1 MSVRGTKEALSST
14 IQQRRSDPRTSRVC
28 TLYPNK
34 ALVNGGKRLFF
45 LTLLIDFFEGSCDPI
60 SSGAEAVIYMPCKL
74 NQSFSTDRSEG
85 SVAPGSLFLGK
96 LAPSRGGGGGWRS
109 ILIQNQRIIP
119 LSFPFSLSQLGINM
133 YHIIDSSK
141 LRQYALKSNSSS
153 S

>member
-45 LTLLIDFFEGSCDPI
+45 LSLLIDFFEGSCDPI

-85 SVAPGSLFLGK
+85 SVAPGSLLLGK
-96 LAPSRGGGGGWRS
+96 RAPSRCRGGGS

-141 LRQYALKSNSSS
+141 LWQYALKSNSSS

>member
-45 LTLLIDFFEGSCDPI
+45 LSLLIDFFEGSCDPI

-85 SVAPGSLFLGK
+85 SVAPGSLLLGK
-96 LAPSRGGGGGWRS
+96 RAPSRCRGGGGVDP
-109 ILIQNQRIIP
+109 NPKPKNYPPFIP
-119 LSFPFSLSQLGINM
+119 FLLVPIRNKHVSYN
-133 YHIIDSSK
+133 
-141 LRQYALKSNSSS
+141 
-153 S
+153 

>member
-45 LTLLIDFFEGSCDPI
+45 LSLLIDFFEGSCDPI

-85 SVAPGSLFLGK
+85 SVAPGSLLLGK
-96 LAPSRGGGGGWRS
+96 RAILGKINLFQCKNILAEWLTQWIRDLKFLLQHFRGVMGVLLFS
-109 ILIQNQRIIP
+109 IH
-119 LSFPFSLSQLGINM
+119 
-133 YHIIDSSK
+133 YVCV
-141 LRQYALKSNSSS
+141 
-153 S
+153 